1 MPTINKVKFNAF
13 LTRKKTSMTEIKT
26 NKIDYQGQLLLA
38 TPKMTDFRFER
49 AVILICSHNTEGA
62 MGIIVNKPTLELKFD
77 DILEQLKISPQKKP
91 TNQNIYF
98 GGPVEFGRGFVVH
111 SSDYDVPNVSINIQE
126 EYYLTASI
134 EILEDMANGC
144 GPKESILALGYAGW
158 GPGQL
163 ENELLCDSWLMCDP
177 DPNLIFSLHS
187 EAKWNSGLKKLGV
200 NPSHL
205 ATIGGSA

>member
-1 MPTINKVKFNAF
+1 
-13 LTRKKTSMTEIKT
+13 MTNMRTLKS
-26 NKIDYQGQLLLA
+26 DYQGQLLLA
-38 TPKMTDFRFER
+38 TPKMADFRFEK
-49 AVILICSHNTEGA
+49 AVILICSHSGEGA
-62 MGIIVNKPTLELKFD
+62 MGIIINKPTIELRFE
-77 DILEQLKISPQKKP
+77 DILKQLKISPKNQTVKKE
-91 TNQNIYF
+91 IYF

-111 SSDYDVPNVSINIQE
+111 SPDYDVPNVSVNIQE

-163 ENELLCDSWLMCDP
+163 ENELLSDSWLMCNP

-187 EAKWNSGLKKLGV
+187 EFKWKSGLNKLGV

-205 ATIGGSA
+205 ATSSGSA

>member
-1 MPTINKVKFNAF
+1 
-13 LTRKKTSMTEIKT
+13 MTEIKT
-26 NKIDYQGQLLLA
+26 TKKDYQGQLLLA

-77 DILEQLKISPQKKP
+77 DILEQLKIIPQKKA
-91 TNQNIYF
+91 TNQKIYF

-144 GPKESILALGYAGW
+144 GPKESLLALGYAGW

-163 ENELLCDSWLMCDP
+163 EKELLFDSWLMCDP

-187 EAKWNSGLKKLGV
+187 ETKWNSGLKKLGI

>member
-1 MPTINKVKFNAF
+1 
-13 LTRKKTSMTEIKT
+13 MTDIKT
-26 NKIDYQGQLLLA
+26 TKTDYQGQLLLA

-62 MGIIVNKPTLELKFD
+62 MGIIVNKPTQELKFD
-77 DILEQLKISPQKKP
+77 DILEQLKIIPQKKV
-91 TNQNIYF
+91 TNHKIYF

-111 SSDYDVPNVSINIQE
+111 SSDYDVPNVSINIQD

-144 GPKESILALGYAGW
+144 GPKKSILALGYAGW

-163 ENELLCDSWLMCDP
+163 ENELLFDSWLMCDP

-187 EAKWNSGLKKLGV
+187 EIKWNSGLKKLGI